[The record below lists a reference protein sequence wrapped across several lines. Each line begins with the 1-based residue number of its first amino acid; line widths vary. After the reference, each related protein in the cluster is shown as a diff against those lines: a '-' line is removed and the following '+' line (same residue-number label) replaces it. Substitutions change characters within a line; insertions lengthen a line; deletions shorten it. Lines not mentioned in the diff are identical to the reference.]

1 MKNICVYCSSSS
13 AVSRD
18 YFQEAFNLGKCFGE
32 NKFTLV
38 FGGVSVGLMG
48 ELAHSV
54 YINGG
59 KIISVIP
66 ESIKNLGITYDKADY
81 IIYTKNLRER
91 KAIMEYQSEAFIAL
105 PGGFGTLEE
114 VMEILTLKQL
124 QLHNKAVVFINTNGF
139 YDNLLRFFDTIYA
152 ESFAKRVFRN
162 LYSVVPDADSAI
174 KALQNYEPVEMES
187 KWF

>member
-1 MKNICVYCSSSS
+1 MKNICVYSSSSS
-13 AVSRD
+13 AVSQD
-18 YFQEAFNLGKCFGE
+18 YFREAFNLGKCIGE
-32 NKFTLV
+32 NKYTLV
-38 FGGVSVGLMG
+38 YGGVSVGLMG
-48 ELAHSV
+48 EVAHSV

-66 ESIKNLGITYDKADY
+66 ESIKNKGITYDKADF

-91 KAIMEYQSEAFIAL
+91 KSVMEYKSDAFIAL

-124 QLHNKAVVFINTNGF
+124 QLHNKPVVFINTNGF
-139 YDNLLRFFDTIYA
+139 YDKLLAFFDTIYK
-152 ESFAKRVFRN
+152 ENFAKSVYQN
-162 LYSVVPDADSAI
+162 LYSIVPDAESAI
-174 KALQNYEPVEMES
+174 KVIQNYDPIELES

>member
-13 AVSRD
+13 AVSQD
-18 YFQEAFNLGKCFGE
+18 FFQEAYNLGKCIGE
-32 NKFTLV
+32 KKYTLV

-48 ELAHSV
+48 EIAHSV

-66 ESIKNLGITYDKADY
+66 ESIKNKGITYDKADY

-124 QLHNKAVVFINTNGF
+124 QLHNKPVVFINTNGF
-139 YDNLLRFFDTIYA
+139 YDSLLGFFDTIYK
-152 ESFAKRVFRN
+152 ENFAKKVYEN
-162 LYSVVPDADSAI
+162 LYSIVPDAESAI
-174 KALQNYEPVEMES
+174 KVLQNYNPIELEN

>member
-13 AVSRD
+13 AVS
-18 YFQEAFNLGKCFGE
+18 QEYYREAYNLGQCLGE
-32 NKFTLV
+32 NNYTLV
-38 FGGVSVGLMG
+38 YGGVSVGLMG
-48 ELAHSV
+48 EVAHSV

-66 ESIKNLGITYDKADY
+66 EAIKNRGITYDKADY

-91 KAIMEYQSEAFIAL
+91 KAVMEYQSEAFIAL

-124 QLHNKAVVFINTNGF
+124 QVHNKPVIFINTNGF
-139 YDNLLRFFDTIYA
+139 YDRLLGFFDTIYR
-152 ESFAKRVFRN
+152 ESFAKSIFQN
-162 LYSVVPDADSAI
+162 LYSIVPDAESAI
-174 KALQNYEPVEMES
+174 RVLENYEPTELET
-187 KWF
+187 KWY

>member
-13 AVSRD
+13 AVSQD
-18 YFQEAFNLGKCFGE
+18 YFREAYNLGQCLGE
-32 NKFTLV
+32 NKYTLV
-38 FGGVSVGLMG
+38 YGGVSVGLMG
-48 ELAHSV
+48 EVAHSV

-66 ESIKNLGITYDKADY
+66 ETIKNRGITYDKADY

-91 KAIMEYQSEAFIAL
+91 KAVMEYQSEAFIAL

-114 VMEILTLKQL
+114 IMEILTLKQL
-124 QLHNKAVVFINTNGF
+124 QLHNKPVIFINTNGF
-139 YDNLLRFFDTIYA
+139 YNNLLKFFDTIYK
-152 ESFAKRVFRN
+152 ESFAKSVYQN
-162 LYSVVPDADSAI
+162 LYSIVPDSESAI
-174 KALQNYEPVEMES
+174 KVLQNYEPVEMES

>member
-13 AVSRD
+13 AVDQAYYR
-18 YFQEAFNLGKCFGE
+18 EAYNLGQIIGE
-32 NKFTLV
+32 NNYTLV
-38 FGGVSVGLMG
+38 YGGVSVGLMG
-48 ELAHSV
+48 EVAHSV

-66 ESIKNLGITYDKADY
+66 EAIKNRGITYDKADY
-81 IIYTKNLRER
+81 VIYTKTLRER
-91 KAIMEYQSEAFIAL
+91 KAVMEYQSEAFIAL

-124 QLHNKAVVFINTNGF
+124 QLHNKPVVFININGF
-139 YDNLLRFFDTIYA
+139 YDNLLGFFNTIYK
-152 ESFAKRVFRN
+152 ESFAKSAFRD
-162 LYSVVPDADSAI
+162 LYSIVPDSASAI
-174 KALQNYEPVEMES
+174 KVIQNYEPVEFAS

>member
-1 MKNICVYCSSSS
+1 MRNICVYCSSSS
-13 AVSRD
+13 AVSRE
-18 YFQEAFNLGKCFGE
+18 YYQEAYNLGQCLGI
-32 NKFTLV
+32 NNYTLV
-38 FGGVSVGLMG
+38 YGGVSVGLMG
-48 ELAHSV
+48 EVAHSV

-66 ESIKNLGITYDKADY
+66 ESIKNRGITFDKADY

-124 QLHNKAVVFINTNGF
+124 QAHNKPVIFINTNGF
-139 YDNLLRFFDTIYA
+139 YDNLLGFF
-152 ESFAKRVFRN
+152 
-162 LYSVVPDADSAI
+162 
-174 KALQNYEPVEMES
+174 
-187 KWF
+187 